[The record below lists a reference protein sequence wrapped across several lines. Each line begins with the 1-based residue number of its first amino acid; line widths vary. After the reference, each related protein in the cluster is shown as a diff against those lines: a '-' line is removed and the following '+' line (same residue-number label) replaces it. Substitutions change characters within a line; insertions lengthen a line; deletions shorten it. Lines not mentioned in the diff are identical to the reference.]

1 MPQEEVLTITHS
13 LISLF
18 INVVSGKTTLLS
30 SLSLRLDPARMQI
43 TGEVRLNSR
52 EYSRKALKAMSA
64 YVMQVSVYFL
74 QQKQFININS

>member
-1 MPQEEVLTITHS
+1 
-13 LISLF
+13 
-18 INVVSGKTTLLS
+18 
-30 SLSLRLDPARMQI
+30 MQI